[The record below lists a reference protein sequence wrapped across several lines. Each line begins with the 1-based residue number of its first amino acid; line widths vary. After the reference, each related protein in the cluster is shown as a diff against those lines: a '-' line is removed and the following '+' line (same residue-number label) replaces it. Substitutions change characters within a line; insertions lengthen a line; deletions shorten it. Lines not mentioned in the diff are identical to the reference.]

1 MEAQLWVSGRGGA
14 LLILLPRGNSV
25 PLLISPE
32 SRTGGLCL
40 GENERGVTFP
50 TCRRETRWFARR
62 SAEPERGNVD
72 VRLRGCR
79 SAELSCSGLPA
90 NHPGREGAGDAEE

>member
-14 LLILLPRGNSV
+14 LLILLPQGNSV
-25 PLLISPE
+25 PLLVSPE
-32 SRTGGLCL
+32 SRTGELCL
-40 GENERGVTFP
+40 GGDERGVTFP

-62 SAEPERGNVD
+62 SAELERGNAD
-72 VRLRGCR
+72 VQLGGCR

-90 NHPGREGAGDAEE
+90 NHPGQGGSGRC